1 MSSISEK
8 KEIQTNVQE
17 LTFGPRGIDLP
28 EESTILNW
36 VIEDFKNAFGKDLK
50 FTNERQEL
58 LLSTPQGQLATAW
71 AAIISDR
78 NRLLAYYVNQVDPNY
93 AMGRMQDGIGRIYFI
108 ERRKATVTTVVGK
121 CRGKTGTVIPVGI
134 KVKDQQGNV
143 YKSSGEKDAV
153 IIDNILPVK
162 DANGQDV
169 KDENGVVKTFTESY
183 INIKFECLEEGAIS
197 CPAGT
202 LTERYQ
208 VIPGWESITNEQDG
222 EVGSDTE
229 SQAQFEQRRRLSV
242 AVNSVNSVDS
252 IMAEL
257 LNSVYEEQ
265 DQNGNIRKNIPIC
278 QDAYV
283 TENSESISKTIGSV
297 VLEPHSIYVCVAA
310 SGGYENEQAI
320 AKAIWR
326 KKPPGCGMNLTYPQ
340 KPNSHTVTIF
350 DDSKDDL
357 GNSLYSNPPQYN
369 ITYFYATTVPI
380 QIYIS
385 MTRSPS
391 APKDARDQVKD
402 AVFKAFQ
409 GGDGSVRPRIGSV
422 IYASNFYSP
431 IQKLGNWAV
440 IRTLLIGR
448 DGGSGNEVRVGINEI
463 PSLDRSYITVNFD
476 D

>member
-108 ERRKATVTTVVGK
+108 ERRKASATRVVGK
-121 CRGKTGTVIPVGI
+121 CSGAVNTVIPVGT
-134 KVKDQQGNV
+134 KVKDQLGNL
-143 YKSSGEKDAV
+143 YESIGEDAV
-153 IIDNILPVK
+153 IID
-162 DANGQDV
+162 QDV
-169 KDENGVVKTFTESY
+169 PVFDEHNNYVLDEHNNPVTSKESCVYITFKCVED
-183 INIKFECLEEGAIS
+183 GAIS
-197 CPAGT
+197 CPARK

-222 EVGSDTE
+222 EVGSNTE

-357 GNSLYSNPPQYN
+357 GNSLYSNPPQYD

-409 GGDGSVRPRIGSV
+409 GGDGSARPRIGSV

-448 DGGSGNEVRVGINEI
+448 DGGSGNEVKVGINEI
-463 PSLDRSYITVNFD
+463 PSLDKSYITVNFD